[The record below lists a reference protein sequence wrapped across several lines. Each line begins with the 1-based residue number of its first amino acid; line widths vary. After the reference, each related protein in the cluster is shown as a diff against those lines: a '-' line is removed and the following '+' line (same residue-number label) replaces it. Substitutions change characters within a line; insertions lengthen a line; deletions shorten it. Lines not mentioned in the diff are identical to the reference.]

1 MLKQLATVIGLAII
15 ASLLGFVPF
24 ALLSNSQF
32 LSPQRSSGS
41 EERPPIKPS
50 NIGSQQQN
58 VSQIQN
64 FSQQDFSQQDS
75 TIRLE
80 VSLSKRQVALYQGK
94 TRLKTYS
101 IAIGRT
107 GWETPKGLFH
117 VNQMLQNPTWIQPF
131 TDELIPPDD
140 PRNPLGG
147 YWIGFWTDGRNSIGF
162 HGTSDPKSVGSA
174 ISHGCLRMHNQDIQ
188 ELFQIVQPNTLVK
201 VTQ

>member
-1 MLKQLATVIGLAII
+1 MLKQLARLIGFALA
-15 ASLLGFVPF
+15 ASLLGFMPF
-24 ALLSNSQF
+24 KLLSNSEL
-32 LSPQRSSGS
+32 LSSRHDASLEKRS
-41 EERPPIKPS
+41 PIQYPVLS
-50 NIGSQQQN
+50 FQQQN
-58 VSQIQN
+58 VSE
-64 FSQQDFSQQDS
+64 QQDVSQRDISQQDS
-75 TIRLE
+75 TIHLE
-80 VSLSKRQVALYQGK
+80 VSLGKRQVSVYQGN

-107 GWETPKGLFH
+107 GWETPKGVFR
-117 VNQMLQNPTWIQPF
+117 VNQILQNPTWIQPF
-131 TDELIPPDD
+131 TDEFISPDD

-188 ELFQIVQPNTLVK
+188 ELFQMVQSDTLVR